1 MGNTALLGNQKIGT
15 RSCLIIIQLAVLAP
29 VILAIVSGCMLGT
42 AHDDNECPLREK
54 LSVT

>member
-1 MGNTALLGNQKIGT
+1 MGNTSLLGNQKIGT
-15 RSCLIIIQLAVLAP
+15 RSCLTIIQPAVLAP